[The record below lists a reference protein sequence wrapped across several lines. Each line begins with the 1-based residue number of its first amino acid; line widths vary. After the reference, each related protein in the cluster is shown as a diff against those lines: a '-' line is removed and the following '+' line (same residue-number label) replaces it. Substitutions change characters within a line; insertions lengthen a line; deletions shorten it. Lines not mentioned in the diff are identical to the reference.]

1 MIRSC
6 RGNAFVHVSRNIFT
20 HGLGTPGVNVG
31 SIEFF
36 INRLQI
42 TAR

>member
-1 MIRSC
+1 MIRRY
-6 RGNAFVHVSRNIFT
+6 RGNAFVQASRNFFT
-20 HGLGTPGVNVG
+20 HGLGTPGVNAG
-31 SIEFF
+31 SIELF

>member
-1 MIRSC
+1 MHLSKHRS
-6 RGNAFVHVSRNIFT
+6 NFFT
-20 HGLGTPGVNVG
+20 HGLGTPGVNAG